1 MWSVILNK
9 TTSIFSVFEAHQGG
23 CMVLLTIALFI
34 CAAASCIIAMKS
46 VHLMKRLDAK
56 RSSPYVIMEATQN
69 IPFYGV
75 RLVNLGL
82 TAARNVK
89 VVMNPKI
96 EMLFGSE
103 RKPIRFLEESIAVLV
118 PKGMCATDFC
128 TWGDLEKSN
137 PSLVY
142 RCTVSYES
150 EWGEKMSNECV
161 LDYSLY
167 DGLAYPEKK
176 TMNDLVKQLEN
187 LSREFNLFAT
197 GFHTPHVLTEDY
209 DKCNEKVERQR
220 EERRA
225 ALAARKSSTATQCGG
240 GRRTMWP
247 R

>member
-1 MWSVILNK
+1 
-9 TTSIFSVFEAHQGG
+9 
-23 CMVLLTIALFI
+23 MVLLTIALFI